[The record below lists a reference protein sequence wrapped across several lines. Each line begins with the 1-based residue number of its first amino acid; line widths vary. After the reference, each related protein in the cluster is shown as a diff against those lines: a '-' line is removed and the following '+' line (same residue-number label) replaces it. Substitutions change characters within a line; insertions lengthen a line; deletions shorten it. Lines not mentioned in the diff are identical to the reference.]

1 MLSTPS
7 SILRRPLLSRIRTG
21 TGLLSRVGL
30 LAVTGLG
37 AMAFGA
43 CSAVLDFTE
52 CREDI
57 DCADFFTA
65 DMKPMQCDNQQCVA
79 RTRCTSNSQ
88 CAGLGVEYIC
98 NLSGSCAATTS
109 DQCGEPIYPDDK
121 PSDKVIF
128 IGSIVSRS
136 GDDAALGATAEK
148 AFKRALDE
156 FHAGGGMVKVGDEDQ
171 MVALVPC
178 DSANST
184 VSATAAAKHLGTGL
198 TVPAILGPLD
208 DDELVTV
215 AKSVSIAN
223 GVFAYTHSPSA
234 TTDIDFDDKSLVWL
248 TNPKAVF
255 QGRAFGSHLQHEID
269 ASVFD
274 SGDPAATL
282 LFAQDAYGY
291 SMYYALATQK
301 QDGQPNRIPEINSQ
315 VVSSYNNLETGKLRI
330 DSFGDTDILII
341 LGGAEVAE
349 LLRHFKTTGKPWP
362 RRVYV
367 SQRSFAAV
375 QALGDAT
382 LVASLRA
389 IGPDLETE
397 NLAAL
402 RKRIGD
408 AKAPGE
414 FGLAYDAAMVT
425 LLAMSSHTGA
435 EPITGVSIRA
445 AMGRM
450 SDPAGTKVSFGD
462 APATFVKAAVAA
474 LQGGKTINLEGV
486 SGPLDYRNDG
496 SICGD
501 MVAFGLDPTGK
512 TLVPIE
518 HFAASCDQSPLTG
531 TWTPAG

>member
-1 MLSTPS
+1 MLPTSS
-7 SILRRPLLSRIRTG
+7 SILHARLRA
-21 TGLLSRVGL
+21 GLLSRVGL
-30 LAVTGLG
+30 LAFAGLG

-57 DCADFFTA
+57 DCANFF
-65 DMKPMQCDNQQCVA
+65 DDDKPMQCVNQQCVA
-79 RTRCTSNSQ
+79 RPRCTTNSQ
-88 CAGLGVEYIC
+88 CAGLGDDYIC
-98 NLSGSCAATTS
+98 NLSGSCAATS
-109 DQCGEPIYPDDK
+109 SEQCDSPIYPDGK
-121 PSDKVIF
+121 ASDDVIF
-128 IGSIVSRS
+128 MGSIVARS

-148 AFKRALDE
+148 AFKAALDD
-156 FHAGGGMVKVGDEDQ
+156 FHAGGGAVKIGGESK

-184 VSATAAAKHLGTGL
+184 ISATAAAKHLGTGL

-208 DDELVTV
+208 DDELVKV
-215 AKSVSIAN
+215 AKDVSVAN
-223 GVFAYTHSPSA
+223 GVLAYTHSPTA
-234 TTDIDFDDKSLVWL
+234 TTNIDFDDKSLVWL
-248 TNPKAVF
+248 TNTKAEF
-255 QGRAFGSHLQHEID
+255 QGRSFGSHLQHEIG
-269 ASVFD
+269 AGVFD
-274 SGDPAATL
+274 TMDPAATL

-315 VVSSYNNLETGKLRI
+315 VVSSYNNLDTGKLRI

-362 RRVYV
+362 RRVYIA
-367 SQRSFAAV
+367 QRSFAAV
-375 QALGDAT
+375 LALGDAT
-382 LVASLRA
+382 LVDSLRA
-389 IGPDLETE
+389 IGPDLETA

-408 AKAPGE
+408 AKAPAE

-425 LLAMSSHTGA
+425 LLAMSSHTGT
-435 EPITGVSIRA
+435 EPVTGVSIRA

-450 SDPAGTKVSFGD
+450 SDPAGTAVSFGD
-462 APATFVKAAVAA
+462 APATFVKAATAA
-474 LQGGKTINLEGV
+474 LQAGKTINLSGV
-486 SGPLDYRNDG
+486 SGPLDYRSDG

-501 MVAFGLDPTGK
+501 MMAFGLDPAGK
-512 TLVPIE
+512 TFVPVE
-518 HFAASCDQSPLTG
+518 HFVAICDQSPFTG
-531 TWTPAG
+531 TWSAVP